1 MVPINSSSVQV
12 VCNMLWFYLL
22 LLNECFVFLTHLL
35 IELLQLFNNLTNH
48 CRVDNAVKKEPGE
61 GKWCIDQFGT
71 KGYGNGLTIDLTT
84 EARSNPLALG
94 SDLSKMENAQ
104 KPSSFHSFFN

>member
-1 MVPINSSSVQV
+1 M
-12 VCNMLWFYLL
+12 
-22 LLNECFVFLTHLL
+22 
-35 IELLQLFNNLTNH
+35 
-48 CRVDNAVKKEPGE
+48 DNAAKKEPGD

-84 EARSNPLALG
+84 DQARSKPLALG